1 MSSARTLGHRL
12 LKPLLLLLL
21 CVSMGAWAQECI
33 DLPSKGQTVYVP
45 VYSTI
50 HHGNLDSSG
59 KADSDLM
66 SVLVSVRNTDPKE
79 SIRVMSA
86 PYYSTD
92 GKLIRDYLPAPRV
105 VPPFGTLELFVER
118 RESQGGSGANFVVR
132 WEAEK
137 ADKPVTPPIIEALHT
152 RFQAG
157 RTLGFISRG
166 KAISA
171 P

>member
-1 MSSARTLGHRL
+1 MRIVKMLCR
-12 LKPLLLLLL
+12 PLLLLALTGSL
-21 CVSMGAWAQECI
+21 CATAQENI
-33 DLPSKGQTVYVP
+33 ELPSKGQTVYVP
-45 VYSTI
+45 VYSAI

-59 KADSDLM
+59 KADYDLM

-79 SIRVMSA
+79 GIRIVSA
-86 PYYSTD
+86 PYYDTN
-92 GKLIRDYLPAPRV
+92 GKLIRDYLAKPRV
-105 VPPFGTLELFVER
+105 IPPFGTFELFVER
-118 RESQGGSGANFVVR
+118 KEMQGGSGASFVIR

-137 ADKPVTPPIIEALHT
+137 PDKVVNPPIVEALHT

-157 RTLGFISRG
+157 RTMGFISRG